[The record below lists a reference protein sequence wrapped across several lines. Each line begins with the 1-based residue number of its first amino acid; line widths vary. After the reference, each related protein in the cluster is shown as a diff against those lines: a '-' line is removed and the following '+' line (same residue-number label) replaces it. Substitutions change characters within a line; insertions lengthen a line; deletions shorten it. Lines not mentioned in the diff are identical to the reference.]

1 MREMKIIISALG
13 VLLLGACS
21 GVSPTQHID
30 AAKEAQQ
37 RDFRTGNRVDFVQFN
52 HAIKFNRQ
60 AVLPTEPEKTRLKAF
75 IRGIRLG
82 YADEITVRGSTP
94 ARREAVTAYLTRT
107 GIPAQIRAESG
118 NPTEMTENTVKVL
131 VERYVVTPP
140 ACPNWSNFNGDNQ
153 RNTPGSNYG
162 CSTDASLG
170 QIVANP
176 KDLVTGREASASQSE
191 IFVKHQND
199 YYTDQIRKLTKQGT
213 NP

>member
-21 GVSPTQHID
+21 GISPTQHID
-30 AAKEAQQ
+30 AAKEAEQ
-37 RDFRTGNRVDFVQFN
+37 REFRTGNRVDFVQFN
-52 HAIKFNRQ
+52 HAITFNRQ
-60 AVLPTEPEKTRLKAF
+60 AVLPTEPEKTRLNAF

-94 ARREAVTAYLTRT
+94 ARRAAVKAYLTQT

-118 NPTEMTENTVKVL
+118 NPAEMKANTVKVM

-140 ACPNWSNFNGDNQ
+140 ACPNWSNFHGNNQ
-153 RNTPGSNYG
+153 RNSPGTNYG

-170 QIVANP
+170 QMVANP
-176 KDLVTGREASASQSE
+176 KDLVTGREASPSQSE
-191 IFVKHQND
+191 VFLKHQND
-199 YYTDQIRKLTKQGT
+199 YYTDTIKKLSKQGT
-213 NP
+213 K